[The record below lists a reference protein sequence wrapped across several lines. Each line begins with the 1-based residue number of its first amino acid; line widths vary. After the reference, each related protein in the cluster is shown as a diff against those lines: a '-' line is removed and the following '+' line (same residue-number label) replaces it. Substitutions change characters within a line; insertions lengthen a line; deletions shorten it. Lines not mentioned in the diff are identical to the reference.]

1 MFVLGNS
8 NNHQGPSYPQNFG
21 KNFFSKENREKF
33 WAKFHVHLYI
43 LYILT
48 SLSPESSEKFDHRRV
63 FPYSLASKL
72 TGSIGVDPESSIVTV
87 AVVNYC
93 SPIAVVPIDCLN
105 ID

>member
-21 KNFFSKENREKF
+21 RNFFSKENKEKF

-48 SLSPESSEKFDHRRV
+48 SPSPESREKFDHRRV

-72 TGSIGVDPESSIVTV
+72 TGSIGVDPESSTVSV
-87 AVVNYC
+87 AVV
-93 SPIAVVPIDCLN
+93 ITVALAVVPIDCLN